1 MGATIENLKQQLFMY
16 ASPLDIPSVF
26 LHRNI
31 SVGSE
36 KIHKQLSE
44 NIPTG
49 QCPVTCPVSGYGRY
63 GRRVLGIEK
72 METARSLDR
81 SSIRV
86 FRNRASIGGE

>member
-36 KIHKQLSE
+36 KITNSSRKIFVQDNVLSRVLSVGTEDMVDVSWGSKKWKQLE
-44 NIPTG
+44 
-49 QCPVTCPVSGYGRY
+49 V
-63 GRRVLGIEK
+63 
-72 METARSLDR
+72 
-81 SSIRV
+81 
-86 FRNRASIGGE
+86 